1 MTAYDRRMQE
11 LSQGAGATLRL
22 STPAG
27 GRDGRLLQR
36 HFFVPPKARWPHI
49 RDEFHENI
57 GAGLNKALGAMEEV
71 NPALEGVL
79 AHIDFTRVVG
89 KSKIPDTAS
98 AS

>member
-1 MTAYDRRMQE
+1 MADFYSDN
-11 LSQGAGATLRL
+11 
-22 STPAG
+22 
-27 GRDGRLLQR
+27 
-36 HFFVPPKARWPHI
+36 FFVPPKARWPHI

-89 KSKIPDTAS
+89 KPTERSERFLVIGELHHPTRSVRVSHRA
-98 AS
+98 